1 MKLAARC
8 GARRSGGDATWRDAM
23 GDAPPPEGFATWS
36 EYWTK
41 HHSQPWRTEPEI
53 DDKRQVYLAE
63 RRAIAPNIAKCIYP
77 FRDERGSIAL
87 TRADVEWLL
96 AMHESGG
103 LAGPVEW
110 DDPAHRRRSGLDLR
124 GADLSGVNLSSLPL
138 SRLRG
143 GLAGDEFLGT
153 TMEQFHSAAIRL
165 IGAKLQFAHLEG
177 SVLTFGRLDGAD
189 LSSAHL
195 ESADLY
201 RAHFEAEQL
210 GDIGRVVFDS
220 STILNHIVLANARG
234 VSPQLADVLWNGA
247 ILSAVEGGPVRM
259 LGKQDTAGYGTIK
272 KPWTSALGKY
282 PSAVRANR
290 QVSAVLRSQGL
301 HEEADRFAYRA
312 HSLQRTV
319 FWRQRHY
326 LRASGSWLLDLIS
339 GYGYKPLR
347 SFIVYLLV
355 VGAFALAYYLLG
367 DHVSPPLDPLG
378 AVIFSVTS
386 FHGRGFA
393 PGENVALTNPL
404 TVFAAGEAI

>member
-1 MKLAARC
+1 
-8 GARRSGGDATWRDAM
+8 M
-23 GDAPPPEGFATWS
+23 GDAPPPEGCGTWN

-41 HHSQPWRTEPEI
+41 EHRQPWRTKPEI
-53 DDKRQVYLAE
+53 DAERQTYLAE
-63 RRAIAPNIAKCIYP
+63 RRAIAPDIVKGIYS
-77 FRDERGSIAL
+77 FRDEQGSIQL

-96 AMHESGG
+96 ATHESGG
-103 LAGPVEW
+103 LTGPVEW

-124 GADLSGVNLSSLPL
+124 GADISGENLSSLPL

-143 GLAGDEFLGT
+143 GLAGDEFFGT
-153 TMEQFHSAAIRL
+153 TMDQFHAAAIRL
-165 IGAKLQFAHLEG
+165 VATNLRFAHLEG
-177 SVLTFGRLDGAD
+177 SILTFGRLDSTD

-210 GDIGRVVFDS
+210 ADIGRAVFDS
-220 STILNHIVLANARG
+220 STILNHIVLANSKG
-234 VSPQLADVLWNGA
+234 VGPQLADVLWNGA
-247 ILSAVEGGPVRM
+247 ILSAVEWASVRM
-259 LGKQDTAGYGTIK
+259 LGEEYVARYGTVK
-272 KPWTSALGKY
+272 KPWSSALGEY

-290 QVSAVLRSQGL
+290 QVSAVLRGQGL

-312 HSLQRTV
+312 HSLQRIV

-339 GYGYKPLR
+339 GYGYKPIR

-355 VGAFALAYYLLG
+355 VGMFALAYYLLG
-367 DHVSPPLDPLG
+367 NHVSPPLDPLG
-378 AVIFSVTS
+378 AVIFSITS

-393 PGENVALTNPL
+393 PGENVAITNPL
-404 TVFAAGEAI
+404 TVFAAVEAIIGLLIEITFIATFTQRFFAR

>member
-1 MKLAARC
+1 MD
-8 GARRSGGDATWRDAM
+8 DAQSPDDYGTWNEFWMREHD
-23 GDAPPPEGFATWS
+23 
-36 EYWTK
+36 
-41 HHSQPWRTEPEI
+41 QPWRIEPEI
-53 DDKRQVYLAE
+53 SEARRAYLAE
-63 RRAIAPNIAKCIYP
+63 RRAIAPNIAKGIYP
-77 FRDERGSIAL
+77 FREEHGSITL

-96 AMHESGG
+96 ATHESGG
-103 LAGPVEW
+103 QTGPVEW
-110 DDPAHRRRSGLDLR
+110 DDPAHHKRSGLDLR
-124 GADLSGVNLSSLPL
+124 GADLSSVNLSLLPL

-153 TMEQFHSAAIRL
+153 TMDQFHAAAIRL
-165 IGAKLQFAHLEG
+165 IGTNLRFAHLEG

-210 GDIGRVVFDS
+210 ADIGRAVFDS

-247 ILSAVEGGPVRM
+247 ILSAVEWSPVRM
-259 LGKQDTAGYGTIK
+259 LGEEYTARYGTIK
-272 KPWTSALGKY
+272 KPWSGALGEY

-290 QVSAVLRSQGL
+290 QVSAVLRGQGL

-312 HSLQRTV
+312 HSLQRSV

-367 DHVSPPLDPLG
+367 NHVSPPLDPLG
-378 AVIFSVTS
+378 AVIFSITS

-404 TVFAAGEAI
+404 TVFAAVEAIIGLLIEITFIATFTQRFFAR

>member
-1 MKLAARC
+1 M
-8 GARRSGGDATWRDAM
+8 SDV
-23 GDAPPPEGFATWS
+23 PPPEGYGTWN
-36 EYWTK
+36 EYWMK
-41 HHSQPWRTEPEI
+41 EHSQPWRTEPEI
-53 DDKRQVYLAE
+53 DDERQAYLAG
-63 RRAIAPNIAKCIYP
+63 RRAIAPNIAKGIYP
-77 FRDERGSIAL
+77 FRGEHGSITL

-96 AMHESGG
+96 ATHESGG
-103 LAGPVEW
+103 QTGPVEW
-110 DDPAHRRRSGLDLR
+110 DAPAHRKRSGLDLR
-124 GADLSGVNLSSLPL
+124 GADLSGEDLSSLPL

-143 GLAGDEFLGT
+143 GLAGDEFFGT
-153 TMEQFHSAAIRL
+153 TMDQFHAAAIRL
-165 IGAKLQFAHLEG
+165 IGATLRFAHLEG

-210 GDIGRVVFDS
+210 ADIGRAVFDS
-220 STILNHIVLANARG
+220 STILNHIILANSRG
-234 VSPQLADVLWNGA
+234 VGPQLADVLWNGA
-247 ILSAVEGGPVRM
+247 ILSAVEWAPVRM
-259 LGKQDTAGYGTIK
+259 LGEEYAARYGTVK
-272 KPWTSALGKY
+272 KPWSSALGEY

-290 QVSAVLRSQGL
+290 QVSAVLRGQGL

-319 FWRQRHY
+319 FWQRRHY
-326 LRASGSWLLDLIS
+326 LRASGSWLLDLIA

-355 VGAFALAYYLLG
+355 VGTFALAYYLLG
-367 DHVSPPLDPLG
+367 NHVSPPLDPLG

-404 TVFAAGEAI
+404 TVFAAGEAIIGLLIEITFIATFTQRFFAR